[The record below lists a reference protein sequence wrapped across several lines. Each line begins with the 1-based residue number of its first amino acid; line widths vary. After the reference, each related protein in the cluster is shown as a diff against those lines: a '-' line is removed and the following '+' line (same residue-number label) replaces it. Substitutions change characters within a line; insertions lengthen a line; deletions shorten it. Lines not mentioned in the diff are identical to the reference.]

1 VQKKTKP
8 LMAEIRWW
16 VIQPIKIHALF
27 KVDLQQASDGH
38 MVDEGFVR
46 DEGYLEATES
56 NLLIGER

>member
-1 VQKKTKP
+1 
-8 LMAEIRWW
+8 MAEIRWW

-27 KVDLQQASDGH
+27 KFALQQASDGH